1 MRGEINMS
9 HRIRS
14 ETTFDKPE
22 RFREW
27 VFANAMRDG
36 VVELLDE
43 EGNVVDKAT
52 VEDGTIHFK
61 RERDT
66 DD

>member
-1 MRGEINMS
+1 MS

-36 VVELLDE
+36 EVELLDE
-43 EGNVVDKAT
+43 DGNVVDRAT
-52 VEDGTIHFK
+52 IVDGSIHF
-61 RERDT
+61 ERSEKT
-66 DD
+66 NKEEA